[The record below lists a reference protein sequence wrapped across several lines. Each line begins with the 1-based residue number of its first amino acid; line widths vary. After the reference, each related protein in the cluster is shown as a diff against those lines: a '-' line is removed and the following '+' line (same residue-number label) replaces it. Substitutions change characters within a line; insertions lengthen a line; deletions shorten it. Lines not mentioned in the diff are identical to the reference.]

1 MFSGEV
7 IVNINCAGEETE
19 DVFAEPAMVRGSKS
33 MMGRIEE
40 EDCSISYDCCVSKV
54 TVRLF
59 GLGNWLRTF
68 FKVILL

>member
-7 IVNINCAGEETE
+7 IVNVNCTDEETE
-19 DVFAEPAMVRGSKS
+19 DVFAVPVMVRGSKS
-33 MMGRIEE
+33 IMGRIEE

-59 GLGNWLRTF
+59 ELGNWLRTF
-68 FKVILL
+68 FNVILL